1 VSAALLA
8 ILFAALTA
16 YALLGG
22 ADFGGGFWDLFARSK
37 AERDVIDRAMG
48 PVWEAN
54 HVWLIFTTVLLW
66 TGFPTVFAA
75 IASTMY
81 IPLTAAALGI
91 IGRGAGFAF
100 RKTAKPRLFGF
111 VFTASSIV
119 TPFFLGAV
127 LGGIASGRVP
137 AGIARGDVI
146 TAWWNPTSIAT
157 GLLAVGVCAYL
168 AAIFLQHEDPAFR
181 DRALA
186 AGFVVGGLA
195 AMCLL
200 VVLTDNPLLRAEF
213 TGPLP
218 IILAA
223 ASAASGVVSLLLV
236 YRRSPVAARPVAGL
250 AAASVLWAWGAAQ
263 YPDLLPGSVTV
274 ADAAATPAVI
284 DATLI
289 VVGVGAVVLIP
300 SLWLLFRLASGR

>member
-1 VSAALLA
+1 VNVLLA
-8 ILFAALTA
+8 ILFGALTA

-37 AERDVIDRAMG
+37 AERDVIDHAMG

-66 TGFPTVFAA
+66 TGFPSVFAA

-100 RKTAKPRLFGF
+100 RKTASPRLFGF

-137 AGIARGDVI
+137 PGIARGDVI

-157 GLLAVGVCAYL
+157 GILAVGVCAYL
-168 AAIFLQHEDPAFR
+168 AAIFLQHEAPAFR

-186 AGFVVGGLA
+186 AGLGVGGLA
-195 AMCLL
+195 ALCLL

-213 TGPLP
+213 GHPLP
-218 IILAA
+218 IILASV
-223 ASAASGVVSLLLV
+223 SAASGVVSLLLV

-263 YPDLLPGSVTV
+263 YPDLLPMSVTV

-284 DATLI
+284 DATLAA
-289 VVGVGAVVLIP
+289 VGVGAVVLIP
-300 SLWLLFRLASGR
+300 SLWLLFRLSAR

>member
-1 VSAALLA
+1 VTLLLLV
-8 ILFAALTA
+8 IMFAALTA

-22 ADFGGGFWDLFARSK
+22 ADFGGGFWNLFARTP
-37 AERDVIDRAMG
+37 AERDVIAHAMG

-66 TGFPTVFAA
+66 TGFPSVFAA

-100 RKTAKPRLFGF
+100 RFGSWF
-111 VFTASSIV
+111 AASSIV

-137 AGIARGDVI
+137 PGIAHGDVL

-157 GLLAVGVCAYL
+157 GFLAVGVCAYL
-168 AAIFLQHEDPAFR
+168 AAIFLQHGEPAFR
-181 DRALA
+181 RRALA
-186 AGFVVGGLA
+186 TGLAVGGLA
-195 AMCLL
+195 AVCLL
-200 VVLTDNPLLRAEF
+200 VVLTDNSLLRAEF
-213 TGPLP
+213 GHPLP
-218 IILAA
+218 IVLVTV
-223 ASAASGVVSLLLV
+223 SAASGVVSLFLV
-236 YRRSPVAARPVAGL
+236 YWRSPVAARPVAGL
-250 AAASVLWAWGAAQ
+250 AAGSVLWAWAAAQ
-263 YPDLLPGSVTV
+263 YPDLLPGTVTV
-274 ADAAATPAVI
+274 ADAAATGAVVN
-284 DATLI
+284 ATLV

-300 SLWLLFRLASGR
+300 SLWLLFKLFASAPRQ